1 MIYMKEY
8 WKDHLKECLRNYF
21 IIVTGINL
29 AVFVLGMIFRPDQ
42 KLGYDA
48 FLYPLIYG
56 AITSVPNLLMV
67 EKKEPTIK
75 QSIFREIVG
84 VILISAILL
93 TTMFAGKEITGELIV
108 ISCGIVLSVI
118 CITWLVNAVSW
129 ILDSRKAESLTNDLV
144 AFQNKI
150 KG

>member
-1 MIYMKEY
+1 MKEY

-56 AITSVPNLLMV
+56 AITSIPNLLMV

-75 QSIFREIVG
+75 QSIFREIIG

-93 TTMFAGKEITGELIV
+93 TTMFAGMEMTGELIV

-118 CITWLVNAVSW
+118 CITLLVNAVSW

-150 KG
+150 NG

>member
-1 MIYMKEY
+1 MKDY

-29 AVFVLGMIFRPDQ
+29 AVFVIGMIFRPDQ

-48 FLYPLIYG
+48 FLYPIIYG
-56 AITSVPNLLMV
+56 AITSIPGLLMV

-75 QSIFREIVG
+75 QAIFREIIG

-93 TTMFAGKEITGELIV
+93 TTMFAGMKITGELIV
-108 ISCGIVLSVI
+108 IGCGIVVSVI
-118 CITWLVNAVSW
+118 CITVLVNVISW
-129 ILDSRKAESLTNDLV
+129 ILDSKKAESLTNDLV
-144 AFQNKI
+144 AYQNKI
-150 KG
+150 NG

>member
-1 MIYMKEY
+1 MKEHL
-8 WKDHLKECLRNYF
+8 KEHLKECLRNYF

-29 AVFVLGMIFRPDQ
+29 AVFILGMIFKPDQ

-48 FLYPLIYG
+48 FLYPIVYG
-56 AITSVPNLLMV
+56 ALTSIPNLLMV
-67 EKKEPTIK
+67 EKKEPTVR
-75 QSIFREIVG
+75 QTIFREIIG

-93 TTMFAGKEITGELIV
+93 TTMFGGMEITGELII

-118 CITWLVNAVSW
+118 CITLMVNAVSW

-150 KG
+150 NG

>member
-1 MIYMKEY
+1 MMNMKDY

-29 AVFVLGMIFRPDQ
+29 AIFILGMIFRPDQ

-48 FLYPLIYG
+48 FLYPIVYG
-56 AITSVPNLLMV
+56 AITSIPNLLMV
-67 EKKEPTIK
+67 EKKEPTIR
-75 QSIFREIVG
+75 QAIFREIIG

-93 TTMFAGKEITGELIV
+93 TTMFAGMKITGELIV
-108 ISCGIVLSVI
+108 IGCGIVVSVI
-118 CITWLVNAVSW
+118 CITVLVNVISW
-129 ILDSRKAESLTNDLV
+129 ILDSKKAESLTNDLV

-150 KG
+150 NG

>member
-56 AITSVPNLLMV
+56 AITSIPNLLMV

-75 QSIFREIVG
+75 QSIFREIIG

-93 TTMFAGKEITGELIV
+93 TTMFAGMEVTGELIV

-118 CITWLVNAVSW
+118 CITLLVNAVSW

-150 KG
+150 NG

>member
-56 AITSVPNLLMV
+56 AITSIPNLLMV

-75 QSIFREIVG
+75 QSIFREIIG
-84 VILISAILL
+84 VILISARLL
-93 TTMFAGKEITGELIV
+93 TTMFAGMEMTGELIV

-118 CITWLVNAVSW
+118 CITLLVNAVSW

-150 KG
+150 NG

>member
-1 MIYMKEY
+1 MKDY

-29 AVFVLGMIFRPDQ
+29 AVFVIGMIFRPDQ

-48 FLYPLIYG
+48 FLYPIIYG
-56 AITSVPNLLMV
+56 AITSIPNLLMV

-75 QSIFREIVG
+75 QAIFREIIG

-93 TTMFAGKEITGELIV
+93 TTMFAGMKITGELIA
-108 ISCGIVLSVI
+108 ICCGIVVSVI
-118 CITWLVNAVSW
+118 CITVLVNVISW
-129 ILDSRKAESLTNDLV
+129 ILDSKKAESLTNDLV
-144 AFQNKI
+144 AYQNKI
-150 KG
+150 NG

>member
-1 MIYMKEY
+1 MKDY

-29 AVFVLGMIFRPDQ
+29 AVFILGMIFRPDQ

-48 FLYPLIYG
+48 FLYPIIYG
-56 AITSVPNLLMV
+56 AITSIPNLLMV

-75 QSIFREIVG
+75 QAIFREIIG

-93 TTMFAGKEITGELIV
+93 TTMFAGMKITGELIV
-108 ISCGIVLSVI
+108 IGCGIVVSVI
-118 CITWLVNAVSW
+118 CITVLVNVISW
-129 ILDSRKAESLTNDLV
+129 ILDSKKAESLTNDLV
-144 AFQNKI
+144 AYQNKI
-150 KG
+150 NG

>member
-1 MIYMKEY
+1 MSMKEQL
-8 WKDHLKECLRNYF
+8 KDHLKECLRNYF

-56 AITSVPNLLMV
+56 AITSIPNLLMI

-93 TTMFAGKEITGELIV
+93 TTMFAGREMTGELII

-118 CITWLVNAVSW
+118 CITLLVNAVSW

-150 KG
+150 NG

>member
-1 MIYMKEY
+1 MKDY

-29 AVFVLGMIFRPDQ
+29 AVFVIGMIFRPDQ

-48 FLYPLIYG
+48 FLYPIIYG
-56 AITSVPNLLMV
+56 AITSIPGLLMV

-75 QSIFREIVG
+75 QAIFREIIG

-93 TTMFAGKEITGELIV
+93 TTMFAGMKITGELIA
-108 ISCGIVLSVI
+108 ICCGIVVSVI
-118 CITWLVNAVSW
+118 CITVLVNVISW
-129 ILDSRKAESLTNDLV
+129 ILDSKKAESLTNDLI

-150 KG
+150 NG

>member
-1 MIYMKEY
+1 MKEHL
-8 WKDHLKECLRNYF
+8 KEHLKECLRNYF

-29 AVFVLGMIFRPDQ
+29 AVFILGMIFKPDQ

-48 FLYPLIYG
+48 FLYPIIYG
-56 AITSVPNLLMV
+56 ALTSIPNLLMV
-67 EKKEPTIK
+67 EKKEPTVR
-75 QSIFREIVG
+75 QTIFREIIG

-93 TTMFAGKEITGELIV
+93 TTMFGEMKITGELIA

-118 CITWLVNAVSW
+118 CITLMVNAVSW
-129 ILDSRKAESLTNDLV
+129 ILDSKKAESLTNDLV

-150 KG
+150 NG

>member
-56 AITSVPNLLMV
+56 AITSIPNLLMV

-75 QSIFREIVG
+75 QSIFREIIG
-84 VILISAILL
+84 VILISSILL
-93 TTMFAGKEITGELIV
+93 TTMFAGMEMTGELIV

-118 CITWLVNAVSW
+118 CITLLVNAVSW

-150 KG
+150 NG

>member
-1 MIYMKEY
+1 MKDY

-29 AVFVLGMIFRPDQ
+29 AVFILGMIFRPDQ

-48 FLYPLIYG
+48 FLYPIIYG
-56 AITSVPNLLMV
+56 AITSIPNLLMV

-75 QSIFREIVG
+75 QAIFREIIG

-93 TTMFAGKEITGELIV
+93 TTMFAGMKITGELIV
-108 ISCGIVLSVI
+108 IGCGIVVSVI
-118 CITWLVNAVSW
+118 CITVLVNVISW
-129 ILDSRKAESLTNDLV
+129 ILDSKKAESLTNDLV

-150 KG
+150 NG

>member
-1 MIYMKEY
+1 MMNMSEQL
-8 WKDHLKECLRNYF
+8 KDHLKECLRNYF

-29 AVFVLGMIFRPDQ
+29 AVFILGMIFQPDQ

-56 AITSVPNLLMV
+56 AITSIPNLLMV
-67 EKKEPTIK
+67 EKKEPTVR
-75 QSIFREIVG
+75 QSIFREIIG
-84 VILISAILL
+84 VILISAIML
-93 TTMFAGKEITGELIV
+93 TTMFAGRKITGELII

-118 CITWLVNAVSW
+118 CITLLVNVVSW
-129 ILDSRKAESLTNDLV
+129 ILDTKKAQSLTNDLV

-150 KG
+150 NG

>member
-1 MIYMKEY
+1 MMYMKDY

-29 AVFVLGMIFRPDQ
+29 AIFILGMIFRPDQ

-48 FLYPLIYG
+48 FLYPIVYG
-56 AITSVPNLLMV
+56 AITSIPNLLMV

-75 QSIFREIVG
+75 QAIFREIIG

-93 TTMFAGKEITGELIV
+93 TTMFAGMKITGELIV
-108 ISCGIVLSVI
+108 IGCGIVVSVI
-118 CITWLVNAVSW
+118 CITVLVNVISW
-129 ILDSRKAESLTNDLV
+129 ILDSKKAESLTNDLI

-150 KG
+150 NG

>member
-1 MIYMKEY
+1 MKEHL
-8 WKDHLKECLRNYF
+8 KEHLKECLRNYF

-29 AVFVLGMIFRPDQ
+29 AVFILGMIFKPDQ

-48 FLYPLIYG
+48 FLYPIIYG
-56 AITSVPNLLMV
+56 ALTSIPNLLMV
-67 EKKEPTIK
+67 EKKEPTVR
-75 QSIFREIVG
+75 QTIFREIIG

-93 TTMFAGKEITGELIV
+93 TTMFGGMKITGELIA

-118 CITWLVNAVSW
+118 CITLMVNAVSW

-150 KG
+150 NG

>member
-56 AITSVPNLLMV
+56 AITSIPNLLMV

-75 QSIFREIVG
+75 QSIFREIIG

-93 TTMFAGKEITGELIV
+93 TTMFAGMEMTGELIV

-118 CITWLVNAVSW
+118 CITLLVNAVSW

-150 KG
+150 NG

>member
-1 MIYMKEY
+1 MMNMNEQI
-8 WKDHLKECLRNYF
+8 KDHLKECLRNYF

-29 AVFVLGMIFRPDQ
+29 AMFILGTIFQPDQ
-42 KLGYDA
+42 QFGYDV

-56 AITSVPNLLMV
+56 AITSIPNLLMV
-67 EKKEPTIK
+67 EKKEPTVK

-93 TTMFAGKEITGELIV
+93 ASMFAGKELTGELIIV
-108 ISCGIVLSVI
+108 SCGIVLSVI
-118 CITWLVNAVSW
+118 CITALVNIISW
-129 ILDSRKAESLTNDLV
+129 VLDSRKAESLTNDLV

-150 KG
+150 NG

>member
-1 MIYMKEY
+1 MIRMKEQL
-8 WKDHLKECLRNYF
+8 KDHLKECLRNYF

-29 AVFVLGMIFRPDQ
+29 AVFILGMIFKPDQ

-48 FLYPLIYG
+48 FLYPIIYG
-56 AITSVPNLLMV
+56 AITSIPNLLMV

-75 QSIFREIVG
+75 QTIFREIIG

-93 TTMFAGKEITGELIV
+93 TTMFAGMKITGELV
-108 ISCGIVLSVI
+108 AISCGIVISVI
-118 CITWLVNAVSW
+118 CITFLVNLISW

-144 AFQNKI
+144 AFQNKLN
-150 KG
+150 G

>member
-1 MIYMKEY
+1 MKDY

-29 AVFVLGMIFRPDQ
+29 AVFVIGMIFRPDQ

-48 FLYPLIYG
+48 FLYPIIYG
-56 AITSVPNLLMV
+56 AITSIPSLLMV
-67 EKKEPTIK
+67 EKKEPTIR
-75 QSIFREIVG
+75 QAIFREIIG

-93 TTMFAGKEITGELIV
+93 TTMFAGMKITGELIV
-108 ISCGIVLSVI
+108 IGCGIVVSVI
-118 CITWLVNAVSW
+118 CITVLVNIISW
-129 ILDSRKAESLTNDLV
+129 ILDSKKAESLTNDLV

-150 KG
+150 NG

>member
-1 MIYMKEY
+1 MKEQL
-8 WKDHLKECLRNYF
+8 KDHLKECLRNYF

-29 AVFVLGMIFRPDQ
+29 AVFILGMIFRPDQ

-56 AITSVPNLLMV
+56 AITSIPNLLMV

-75 QSIFREIVG
+75 QSIFREIIG

-93 TTMFAGKEITGELIV
+93 TTMFSGREIDGELII
-108 ISCGIVLSVI
+108 ISCGIVVSVI
-118 CITWLVNAVSW
+118 CITLLVNVISW
-129 ILDSRKAESLTNDLV
+129 ILDSKKAESLTNDLV

-150 KG
+150 NG

>member
-1 MIYMKEY
+1 MKDY

-29 AVFVLGMIFRPDQ
+29 AVFVIGMIFRPDQ

-48 FLYPLIYG
+48 FLYPIIYG
-56 AITSVPNLLMV
+56 AITSIPNLLMV
-67 EKKEPTIK
+67 EKKEPTIR
-75 QSIFREIVG
+75 QAIFREIIG

-93 TTMFAGKEITGELIV
+93 TTMFAGMQITGELIV
-108 ISCGIVLSVI
+108 IGCGIVVSVI
-118 CITWLVNAVSW
+118 CITFLVNVISW
-129 ILDSRKAESLTNDLV
+129 ILDSKKAESLTNDLV

-150 KG
+150 NG

>member
-1 MIYMKEY
+1 MYMKDY

-29 AVFVLGMIFRPDQ
+29 AIFILGMIFRPDQ

-48 FLYPLIYG
+48 FLYPIVYG
-56 AITSVPNLLMV
+56 AITSIPNLLMV

-75 QSIFREIVG
+75 QAIFREIIG

-93 TTMFAGKEITGELIV
+93 TTMFAGMKITGELIV
-108 ISCGIVLSVI
+108 IGCGIVVSVI
-118 CITWLVNAVSW
+118 CITVLVNVISW
-129 ILDSRKAESLTNDLV
+129 ILDSKKAESLTNDLV

-150 KG
+150 NG

>member
-1 MIYMKEY
+1 MKDY

-29 AVFVLGMIFRPDQ
+29 AVFVIGMIFRPDQ

-48 FLYPLIYG
+48 FLYPIIYG
-56 AITSVPNLLMV
+56 AITSIPNLLMV

-75 QSIFREIVG
+75 QAIFREIIG

-93 TTMFAGKEITGELIV
+93 TTMFAGMKITGELIV
-108 ISCGIVLSVI
+108 IGCGIVVSVI
-118 CITWLVNAVSW
+118 CITVLVNVISW
-129 ILDSRKAESLTNDLV
+129 ILDSKKAESLTNDLV
-144 AFQNKI
+144 AYQNKI
-150 KG
+150 NG